1 MESDM
6 AELGSW
12 HQGKVTKIGKYQL
25 DDTDGEAVLGWQI
38 FKQFPML
45 LTADCTTGGQ
55 GLFGK
60 LTSKLKH

>member
-25 DDTDGEAVLGWQI
+25 DDIDGKALCWDGRFE
-38 FKQFPML
+38 QFSVS
-45 LTADCTTGGQ
+45 LTADSRARMQ
-55 GLFGK
+55 K
-60 LTSKLKH
+60 SVSKMTAKFKY

>member
-25 DDTDGEAVLGWQI
+25 DDMDDRTVCSD
-38 FKQFPML
+38 
-45 LTADCTTGGQ
+45 
-55 GLFGK
+55 
-60 LTSKLKH
+60 SKL

>member
-25 DDTDGEAVLGWQI
+25 DDIDGKAMGWDGR
-38 FKQFPML
+38 F
-45 LTADCTTGGQ
+45 
-55 GLFGK
+55 
-60 LTSKLKH
+60 